1 MAKIESGILSA
12 SRGEIANVVTRRRK
26 GIDILQEMH
35 TKQGKNKRSE
45 SKWNKYCKQMF
56 TQAFAK
62 PAIHIGWLRINSTN
76 DFRRKMAWLSFSYK
90 VLQQKDASE
99 SWFILPSKESK
110 RQNLEKITY
119 SDCKFILT
127 FAENP
132 KAAFDKSYFVLIKA
146 RLANGKTEIKFT
158 RKDFNYS
165 EKTLTFDFCEINDF
179 RNVKICLLVW
189 GGPID
194 CFDGRFIASVSNSH
208 SDGRDFFDSEK
219 RKISFQTASAGTG
232 K

>member
-1 MAKIESGILSA
+1 MAKIESGILSP

-35 TKQGKNKRSE
+35 TKQGKNKRSKSE
-45 SKWNKYCKQMF
+45 WNEYCKRMF

-62 PAIHIGWLRINSTN
+62 PAIEMGSFQIKSTN
-76 DFRRKMAWLSFSYK
+76 DFSRKAAWLSFSYK
-90 VLQQKDASE
+90 VLQQKDTSE
-99 SWFILPSKESK
+99 SWFVLPSKKSE

-132 KAAFDKSYFVLIKA
+132 KTAFSKSYYVLIKA
-146 RLANGKTEIKFT
+146 KPANGETKIKFT
-158 RKDFNYS
+158 RSYFNQQ

-189 GGPID
+189 VGPID
-194 CFDGRFIASVSNSH
+194 CFNGRFTASVSNSH
-208 SDGRDFFDSEK
+208 SDGQIFFDSEK

>member
-35 TKQGKNKRSE
+35 TKQGKNERSE

-62 PAIHIGWLRINSTN
+62 PAIDMGCLQLNSTN
-76 DFRRKMAWLSFSYK
+76 DFRRKTAWLSFSYK
-90 VLQQKDASE
+90 VLQQKDTSE

-132 KAAFDKSYFVLIKA
+132 KAAFGKSYFVLMKIQ
-146 RLANGKTEIKFT
+146 LANGKTKIKLT
-158 RKDFNYS
+158 RKDFNQQ
-165 EKTLTFDFCEINDF
+165 EKTLAFDFCEINDF

-189 GGPID
+189 EGPNE
-194 CFDGRFIASVSNSH
+194 CFDGCFTASVSNSH

-219 RKISFQTASAGTG
+219 RKISFQTATAG
-232 K
+232 KEK

>member
-35 TKQGKNKRSE
+35 TKQGKNKRSKSE
-45 SKWNKYCKQMF
+45 WNEYCKQMF
-56 TQAFAK
+56 TQAFIR
-62 PAIHIGWLRINSTN
+62 PAIDMGNLRLLSTN
-76 DFRRKMAWLSFSYK
+76 DFDKKAAWLSFSYK
-90 VLQQKDASE
+90 VLQQRDPSE
-99 SWFILPSKESK
+99 SWFVLPSEKSE

-119 SDCKFILT
+119 SDSKFILT

-132 KAAFDKSYFVLIKA
+132 KTAFGKSYFVLVKA
-146 RLANGKTEIKFT
+146 KLANDITQIKLT
-158 RKDFNYS
+158 RKDFNRQ
-165 EKTLTFDFCEINDF
+165 EKTLAFDFCGINDF

-189 GGPID
+189 ENPSD
-194 CFDGRFIASVSNSH
+194 CINGRFTASVSNSH

>member
-1 MAKIESGILSA
+1 MAKIESGILSP

-45 SKWNKYCKQMF
+45 SEWNEYCKQMF
-56 TQAFAK
+56 TQAFIK
-62 PAIHIGWLRINSTN
+62 PAIDMGCLRLKSTN
-76 DFRRKMAWLSFSYK
+76 DFRRKAAWMSFSYK
-90 VLQQKDASE
+90 VLHQKDTSE
-99 SWFILPSKESK
+99 SWFVLPSKKSE

-132 KAAFDKSYFVLIKA
+132 KTAFSKSYFVLIKA
-146 RLANGKTEIKFT
+146 RLANGETKIKLT
-158 RKDFNYS
+158 RKDFNQQ

-179 RNVKICLLVW
+179 RNVKICLLIW
-189 GGPID
+189 EGPID
-194 CFDGRFIASVSNSH
+194 CFNWRFTVSVSNSH
-208 SDGRDFFDSEK
+208 LDGRDFFDSEK
-219 RKISFQTASAGTG
+219 RKISFQTATAGTG

>member
-12 SRGEIANVVTRRRK
+12 SRGEIANIVTRRRK
-26 GIDILQEMH
+26 GTDILQEMH
-35 TKQGKNKRSE
+35 TKQGRNKRSE
-45 SKWNKYCKQMF
+45 SEWNEYCKQMF
-56 TQAFAK
+56 TQAFAR
-62 PAIHIGWLRINSTN
+62 PAINMGCFQLNSTN
-76 DFRRKMAWLSFSYK
+76 DFRRKTAWLSFSYK
-90 VLQQKDASE
+90 VLQQKDTSE
-99 SWFILPSKESK
+99 SWFVLPSKESK
-110 RQNLEKITY
+110 RGDLEKITY

-132 KAAFDKSYFVLIKA
+132 KTAFGKAYFVLIKA
-146 RLANGKTEIKFT
+146 RLANGKTKIKLT
-158 RKDFNYS
+158 RKDFNQQ
-165 EKTLTFDFCEINDF
+165 EKTLAFDFCEINDF

-189 GGPID
+189 EGQND
-194 CFDGRFIASVSNSH
+194 CFDGRFTASISNSH

>member
-26 GIDILQEMH
+26 GIDVLQEMH

-45 SKWNKYCKQMF
+45 SEWNEYCKQMF

-62 PAIHIGWLRINSTN
+62 LAIDMGCFQLKSTN
-76 DFRRKMAWLSFSYK
+76 DFRRRTAWLSFSYK
-90 VLQQKDASE
+90 VLHQKDTSE
-99 SWFILPSKESK
+99 SWFVLPSKKSE

-132 KAAFDKSYFVLIKA
+132 KIAFSKSYFVAIKA
-146 RLANGKTEIKFT
+146 RLANGKTKIKLT
-158 RKDFNYS
+158 RKDFNQQ
-165 EKTLTFDFCEINDF
+165 EKTLAFDFCEINDF
-179 RNVKICLLVW
+179 RNVKICLLIW
-189 GGPID
+189 EGPID
-194 CFDGRFIASVSNSH
+194 CFNGRFTASVSNSH

>member
-35 TKQGKNKRSE
+35 TKQGKNKRSKSE
-45 SKWNKYCKQMF
+45 WNEYCKQMF
-56 TQAFAK
+56 EQAFAK
-62 PAIHIGWLRINSTN
+62 PAIDMGCLQLKSTN
-76 DFRRKMAWLSFSYK
+76 DFRRKAAWLSFSYK
-90 VLQQKDASE
+90 VLQQGDPSE
-99 SWFILPSKESK
+99 SWFVLPSKESK

-132 KAAFDKSYFVLIKA
+132 KTAFGKSYFVLIKA
-146 RLANGKTEIKFT
+146 RLANGKTKIKLT
-158 RKDFNYS
+158 RKDFNQQ
-165 EKTLTFDFCEINDF
+165 EKTLAFDFCEINDF

-189 GGPID
+189 ENPNE
-194 CFDGRFIASVSNSH
+194 CFDGRFTTSISNSH

-219 RKISFQTASAGTG
+219 RKISFQTALAGTG

>member
-26 GIDILQEMH
+26 GIDILQEMR
-35 TKQGKNKRSE
+35 TKQGKNKRSKSE
-45 SKWNKYCKQMF
+45 WNEYCKQMF

-62 PAIHIGWLRINSTN
+62 PTINMGYLQLKSTN
-76 DFRRKMAWLSFSYK
+76 DFRRKTDWLSFSCK
-90 VLQQKDASE
+90 VLQQKDTSE
-99 SWFILPSKESK
+99 SWFVLPSKESK

-127 FAENP
+127 FAENQ
-132 KAAFDKSYFVLIKA
+132 KIAFGKSYFVLMKIQFA
-146 RLANGKTEIKFT
+146 DGKTKIKLAK
-158 RKDFNYS
+158 KDFDRQ
-165 EKTLTFDFCEINDF
+165 EKTLAFNFCEVNDF
-179 RNVKICLLVW
+179 RNVKICLLIW
-189 GGPID
+189 ENPNE
-194 CFDGRFIASVSNSH
+194 CFDGYFTASVSNSH

-219 RKISFQTASAGTG
+219 RKISFQTASAEKG

>member
-35 TKQGKNKRSE
+35 TKQGKNKRSKSE
-45 SKWNKYCKQMF
+45 WNEYCKQMF
-56 TQAFAK
+56 TQAFAR
-62 PAIHIGWLRINSTN
+62 PAIDMGCFQLNSTN
-76 DFRRKMAWLSFSYK
+76 EFHRKAAWLSFSYK
-90 VLQQKDASE
+90 VLQQKDTSE
-99 SWFILPSKESK
+99 SWFVLPSKESK

-132 KAAFDKSYFVLIKA
+132 KTAFGKSYFMAIKA
-146 RLANGKTEIKFT
+146 RLANGKTKIKLT
-158 RKDFNYS
+158 RKDFNQQ
-165 EKTLTFDFCEINDF
+165 EKTLAFDFCEINDF

-189 GGPID
+189 ENPND
-194 CFDGRFIASVSNSH
+194 CFDGRFTASVSNSH
-208 SDGRDFFDSEK
+208 SDGQIFFDSEK
-219 RKISFQTASAGTG
+219 RKISFQTASAGAG

>member
-35 TKQGKNKRSE
+35 TKQGKNKRSKSE
-45 SKWNKYCKQMF
+45 WNEYCKRMF

-62 PAIHIGWLRINSTN
+62 PAIDMGGFQLKSTN
-76 DFRRKMAWLSFSYK
+76 DFSRKAAWLSFSHK
-90 VLQQKDASE
+90 VLRQRDTSE
-99 SWFILPSKESK
+99 SWFVLPSKKSE

-132 KAAFDKSYFVLIKA
+132 KTAFGKSYFVAIKA
-146 RLANGKTEIKFT
+146 RLANGKTKIKLT
-158 RKDFNYS
+158 RKDFNQQ
-165 EKTLTFDFCEINDF
+165 EKTLAFNFCEINDF

-189 GGPID
+189 ENPNE
-194 CFDGRFIASVSNSH
+194 CFDGRFTASISNSH

-219 RKISFQTASAGTG
+219 RKISFQTASAGMG

>member
-1 MAKIESGILSA
+1 MAKIESGILSP

-35 TKQGKNKRSE
+35 TKQGKNKRSKSE
-45 SKWNKYCKQMF
+45 CNEYCKQMF
-56 TQAFAK
+56 TQAFAR
-62 PAIHIGWLRINSTN
+62 PAIDMGSFQLKSTN
-76 DFRRKMAWLSFSYK
+76 EFNRKAAWLSFSHK
-90 VLQQKDASE
+90 VLQQKDTSE
-99 SWFILPSKESK
+99 SWFVLPSKKSE

-132 KAAFDKSYFVLIKA
+132 KTAFGKSYFVLIKA
-146 RLANGKTEIKFT
+146 QIANGKTKIKLT
-158 RKDFNYS
+158 RKDFNQQ
-165 EKTLTFDFCEINDF
+165 EKTLAFDFCEINDF

-189 GGPID
+189 QGPID
-194 CFDGRFIASVSNSH
+194 CFNGRFTASISNSH

-219 RKISFQTASAGTG
+219 RKISFQTASAGRE

>member
-12 SRGEIANVVTRRRK
+12 TRGEIANVVTRRRK

-35 TKQGKNKRSE
+35 TKQGKNKRSKSE
-45 SKWNKYCKQMF
+45 WNEYCKQMF

-62 PAIHIGWLRINSTN
+62 PAINTDELRLKSVN
-76 DFRRKMAWLSFSYK
+76 DFRRKAIWLSFSYK
-90 VLQQKDASE
+90 VLHQKDTSE
-99 SWFILPSKESK
+99 SWFILPSKKSK

-132 KAAFDKSYFVLIKA
+132 KTAFSKSYFILIKIQ
-146 RLANGKTEIKFT
+146 LENGEKKTKIT
-158 RKDFNYS
+158 REDFNQQ
-165 EKTLTFDFCEINDF
+165 EKTLTFNFCEINDF

-189 GGPID
+189 DGPID
-194 CFDGRFIASVSNSH
+194 CFYGNFTASVSNSH
-208 SDGRDFFDSEK
+208 SDGREFFDSEK
-219 RKISFQTASAGTG
+219 RKISFQTATAGKG

>member
-1 MAKIESGILSA
+1 MAKIESGILSP

-35 TKQGKNKRSE
+35 TKQGKNKRSKSE
-45 SKWNKYCKQMF
+45 WNEYCKQMF

-62 PAIHIGWLRINSTN
+62 PAIDMGCLQLNSTN
-76 DFRRKMAWLSFSYK
+76 DFRRKMAWLSFSHE
-90 VLQQKDASE
+90 VLQQKDTSE
-99 SWFILPSKESK
+99 SWFVLPSEKRE

-132 KAAFDKSYFVLIKA
+132 KTAFGKSYFVLIKA
-146 RLANGKTEIKFT
+146 RLANGETKIKLT
-158 RKDFNYS
+158 RKDFNQQ
-165 EKTLTFDFCEINDF
+165 EKTLAFDFCEINDF

-189 GGPID
+189 EGPID
-194 CFDGRFIASVSNSH
+194 CFNGRFTTSVSNSH

-219 RKISFQTASAGTG
+219 RKISFQTASAGTE

>member
-12 SRGEIANVVTRRRK
+12 FRGEIANVVTRRRK
-26 GIDILQEMH
+26 GTDILQEMH
-35 TKQGKNKRSE
+35 PKQGKNKSPKSE
-45 SKWNKYCKQMF
+45 WNKYCKQMF
-56 TQAFAK
+56 TRAFTG
-62 PAIHIGWLRINSTN
+62 PAIDMGCLQIKSTN
-76 DFRRKMAWLSFSYK
+76 DFRRKTAWLSFSYK
-90 VLQQKDASE
+90 VLRQKDTSE
-99 SWFILPSKESK
+99 SWFVLPSKESK

-132 KAAFDKSYFVLIKA
+132 QTAFGKSYFVLIKM
-146 RLANGKTEIKFT
+146 RLANGETKITMA
-158 RKDFNYS
+158 RKDFNYT
-165 EKTLTFDFCEINDF
+165 EKTLAIDFFEINDF

-189 GGPID
+189 ENLNE
-194 CFDGRFIASVSNSH
+194 CFDGYFTASVSNSH

-219 RKISFQTASAGTG
+219 RKISFQTASAGRG